1 MKIFLIEDSPY
12 ASERQEMAE
21 HGRCISMHLT
31 CFSISSRIS
40 YCLLGGGGRGK
51 GQRIFED
58 HMVFREGGGGI
69 RKAVFRVVVSG

>member
-1 MKIFLIEDSPY
+1 MLLKDRKGLNTGG
-12 ASERQEMAE
+12 EMSFVNQNNF
-21 HGRCISMHLT
+21 HT
-31 CFSISSRIS
+31 S
-40 YCLLGGGGRGK
+40 YLFFGELKDQLLSLGEGGGGK

>member
-1 MKIFLIEDSPY
+1 MLLKDRKWLY
-12 ASERQEMAE
+12 KGGEMSFVNQNQFP
-21 HGRCISMHLT
+21 CILLF
-31 CFSISSRIS
+31 FSVSSRIS
-40 YCLLGGGGRGK
+40 YCPWGRGGGK

>member
-1 MKIFLIEDSPY
+1 M
-12 ASERQEMAE
+12 
-21 HGRCISMHLT
+21 
-31 CFSISSRIS
+31 SSRIS
-40 YCLLGGGGRGK
+40 YCLLGGGGK

>member
-1 MKIFLIEDSPY
+1 MKINFH
-12 ASERQEMAE
+12 ASYFFFGELKDQLL
-21 HGRCISMHLT
+21 SMGE
-31 CFSISSRIS
+31 
-40 YCLLGGGGRGK
+40 GGGK

>member
-1 MKIFLIEDSPY
+1 
-12 ASERQEMAE
+12 
-21 HGRCISMHLT
+21 MHLT
-31 CFSISSRIS
+31 FFF
-40 YCLLGGGGRGK
+40 YELKDQLLSMGGGGVGK

>member
-1 MKIFLIEDSPY
+1 
-12 ASERQEMAE
+12 
-21 HGRCISMHLT
+21 MHLT
-31 CFSISSRIS
+31 FFSVSSRIS
-40 YCLLGGGGRGK
+40 LSIGRGGGE